1 MVLAILG
8 QEFMQSIVIS
18 KVTGSN
24 ITLIDFQK
32 GFFKRNV
39 NEQINT
45 LPLDPGSKSRRHKTR
60 AVTSSSCFAYNQ

>member
-1 MVLAILG
+1 MVLVILG

-32 GFFKRNV
+32 GF
-39 NEQINT
+39 
-45 LPLDPGSKSRRHKTR
+45 
-60 AVTSSSCFAYNQ
+60 